1 MRVVLIAAA
10 VIAILAS
17 VLPMASQPDHHI
29 QIAQLAATSAVFP
42 NIISDTP
49 ALATTGAHCHIG
61 QSCMFLVLPINN
73 LIIAEANSAPEFPHV
88 TGYLPSAQ
96 VDMPF
101 HPPRI
106 LSQV

>member
-10 VIAILAS
+10 VIATIAS
-17 VLPMASQPDHHI
+17 VLPIASRSDHHI
-29 QIAQLAATSAVFP
+29 QIAQLAATSAVVP

-61 QSCMFLVLPINN
+61 QSCMFLVLPINDS
-73 LIIAEANSAPEFPHV
+73 IIAQANSAPEFPHV
-88 TGYLPSAQ
+88 TGYPPSAQ
-96 VDMPF
+96 VDTPF